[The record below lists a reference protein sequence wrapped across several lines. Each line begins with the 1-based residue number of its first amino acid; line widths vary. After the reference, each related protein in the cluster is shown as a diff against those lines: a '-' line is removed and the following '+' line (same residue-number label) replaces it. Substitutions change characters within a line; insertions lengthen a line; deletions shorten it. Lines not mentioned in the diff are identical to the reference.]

1 LEITRNYTSL
11 APEPVLRVA
20 VLQSGRVVTDELNVN
35 PGTTLQMELGLDQA
49 SAPIYG
55 LLVSHM
61 QVSDLRTQEETIIFN
76 GSVLN
81 IKKKY
86 FLYGT
91 GASAS
96 SQPLSDLSQKRST

>member
-1 LEITRNYTSL
+1 MEITRNYTSL

-76 GSVLN
+76 G
-81 IKKKY
+81 
-86 FLYGT
+86 
-91 GASAS
+91 
-96 SQPLSDLSQKRST
+96 